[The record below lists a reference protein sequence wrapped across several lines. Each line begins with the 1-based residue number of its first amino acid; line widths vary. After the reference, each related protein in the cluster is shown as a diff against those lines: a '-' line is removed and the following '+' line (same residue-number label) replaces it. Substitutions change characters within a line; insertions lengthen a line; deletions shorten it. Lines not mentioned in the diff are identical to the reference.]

1 MPGCAPGAVL
11 PQRRTHTGRQR
22 APAAVRMQ
30 CGQTAEDSWS
40 PAASER
46 RRMLLRRTLA
56 LMTCAAADVL
66 SPRAASAEGLLSKLS
81 KRDWKQLA
89 KPLLPSVV
97 ALPIQ
102 ETSFPPWLFGSW
114 EVSTTFAGFELPVKK
129 LSKKTLMAD
138 KAIPGFQKVST

>member
-1 MPGCAPGAVL
+1 
-11 PQRRTHTGRQR
+11 
-22 APAAVRMQ
+22 
-30 CGQTAEDSWS
+30 
-40 PAASER
+40 
-46 RRMLLRRTLA
+46 MLLRRTLA

-102 ETSFPPWLFGSW
+102 ETSFPPWLVGSW

>member
-1 MPGCAPGAVL
+1 
-11 PQRRTHTGRQR
+11 
-22 APAAVRMQ
+22 
-30 CGQTAEDSWS
+30 
-40 PAASER
+40 
-46 RRMLLRRTLA
+46 MLLRRTLA

-102 ETSFPPWLFGSW
+102 GAECTRAAAQRRG
-114 EVSTTFAGFELPVKK
+114 TARG
-129 LSKKTLMAD
+129 AR
-138 KAIPGFQKVST
+138 